1 MNRKTMED
9 IKAIIAREIEAIAI
23 VRQILHRIP
32 ERGFWEKK
40 TARYIAD
47 YLRAIPGIEVSSGI
61 AGTGVVG
68 LLKSGRPGKTLLIR
82 ADMDGLPIHEETG
95 LSFASIHDNMMHAC
109 GHDGHMAM
117 VLMTA
122 IILQK
127 IQDRF
132 SGNIKFVFQ
141 PAEEGPGGAKSMI
154 ECGILENPH
163 VDYSVACHIWP
174 DLPAGY
180 LGIKSGVL
188 MAAAGSFKITIKGRG
203 GHGAM
208 PHLCVDALDT
218 AVQVANAL
226 QRFVNQKINP
236 LSPSVITIGS
246 LHGGTAPNIIPE
258 KASLTGMLR
267 TFNKRIWKDYP
278 EMLKQVVNGVCDS
291 MGASFTIEFS
301 RGYPPLEN
309 NPDMVAV
316 MKDTMGKVVAP
327 ERISEPDST
336 MGAED
341 MSYILEKTEGCYFF
355 LGTGFDGCAPLHNAE
370 FRYDESTLL
379 LGVETFV
386 RFALNLLK

>member
-32 ERGFWEKK
+32 ERGFGEKK

-327 ERISEPDST
+327 EHISEPDST

-370 FRYDESTLL
+370 FRYDESMLL